1 MLFVALLQSLKVA
14 AIVVGFLFT
23 LIQALAYTGYVN
35 TDWSMLSKDFT
46 AVLDA
51 NGAVDE
57 LRLVCSGGDAAATGG
72 REEKGRLPGL
82 FGVCLCLL
90 IHIFCARR

>member
-1 MLFVALLQSLKVA
+1 MMLFVALLQSLKVA
-14 AIVVGFLFT
+14 AIVVGLLFT

-57 LRLVCSGGDAAATGG
+57 LRLVCSGGDAAAAGG
-72 REEKGRLPGL
+72 RRRAGYR
-82 FGVCLCLL
+82 VCLGSVCV
-90 IHIFCARR
+90 C